1 MGLALSLYRMPSED
15 VLQPD
20 RIAQELIE
28 RQKVLRSIAG
38 ELVQHQNMNKLIE
51 KVRAS
56 LQREEQKLVQLG
68 GTLREAELR
77 LQGPDMDHEARIAAL
92 EGAKKVNVKDIVE
105 LAAKIG
111 SSYSAPP
118 NWTPT
123 EPLGNRLP
131 PAPTEEMMRSGHL
144 GKVRMDP
151 PKLALAESQ
160 PASACILSQAISP
173 FLLRKSQRR
182 CDAALRTADSVCPLI
197 SRKPT
202 PWRSILRTLKFCK
215 RDFCKVLK

>member
-1 MGLALSLYRMPSED
+1 MEDSSAIPARDRARVELREIESLVRLLIQYFDLSASGRMPSED

-144 GKVRMDP
+144 GKE
-151 PKLALAESQ
+151 K
-160 PASACILSQAISP
+160 PA
-173 FLLRKSQRR
+173 
-182 CDAALRTADSVCPLI
+182 TM
-197 SRKPT
+197 
-202 PWRSILRTLKFCK
+202 
-215 RDFCKVLK
+215 